1 MKKYPKY
8 SVLMSVYFK
17 ENPNWL
23 EYSIESMMNQTVKP
37 DEFVLVED
45 GPLTEELDSA
55 VEKYAEKYPKIFNV
69 VKIEKNGGLGPA
81 LKLGVENCRNE
92 YIAMMDSDDYS
103 VPDRIEKELNMFL
116 ENPDL
121 GMVGSNV
128 SEFIDDIDNVVSSV
142 VLPESNEDIIKFSKK
157 RNPFRHP
164 SVLFKKSVVM
174 SAGNYREYY
183 LCDDYDMWLR
193 MIRNNCICYNIQ
205 DVLVYMRI
213 GADFYKRRGGSK
225 YFKSIKK
232 FKKEQLENGYFTKLE
247 YYKSVIPHAI
257 VCYMPN
263 NLRDLVY
270 RKLLRKKANNGK

>member
-45 GPLTEELDSA
+45 GPLTEELDSV
-55 VEKYAEKYPKIFNV
+55 VEKYAEKYPKILNV

-92 YIAMMDSDDYS
+92 YIARMDSDDYS

-157 RNPFRHP
+157 RNPYRHP

-174 SAGNYREYY
+174 SAGN
-183 LCDDYDMWLR
+183 
-193 MIRNNCICYNIQ
+193 
-205 DVLVYMRI
+205 
-213 GADFYKRRGGSK
+213 
-225 YFKSIKK
+225 
-232 FKKEQLENGYFTKLE
+232 
-247 YYKSVIPHAI
+247 
-257 VCYMPN
+257 
-263 NLRDLVY
+263 
-270 RKLLRKKANNGK
+270 

>member
-45 GPLTEELDSA
+45 GPLTEELDSV
-55 VEKYAEKYPKIFNV
+55 VEKYAEKYPKILNV

-92 YIAMMDSDDYS
+92 YIARMDSDDYS

-183 LCDDYDMWLR
+183 LCEDYDMWLR
-193 MIRNNCICYNIQ
+193 MIRNNCRCYNIQ

-225 YFKSIKK
+225 YFKSKKK

>member
-1 MKKYPKY
+1 
-8 SVLMSVYFK
+8 
-17 ENPNWL
+17 
-23 EYSIESMMNQTVKP
+23 
-37 DEFVLVED
+37 
-45 GPLTEELDSA
+45 
-55 VEKYAEKYPKIFNV
+55 
-69 VKIEKNGGLGPA
+69 
-81 LKLGVENCRNE
+81 
-92 YIAMMDSDDYS
+92 
-103 VPDRIEKELNMFL
+103 
-116 ENPDL
+116 
-121 GMVGSNV
+121 
-128 SEFIDDIDNVVSSV
+128 
-142 VLPESNEDIIKFSKK
+142 
-157 RNPFRHP
+157 
-164 SVLFKKSVVM
+164 
-174 SAGNYREYY
+174 
-183 LCDDYDMWLR
+183 MWLR